1 MTVCL
6 VQLLHKMRS
15 KFFHLLRTACLFA
28 GIASLPLTAG
38 NFAPPAE
45 GPVAFRRD
53 RISLDVESMARLSS
67 ALVTLASG
75 LDGNSA
81 VTRRA
86 AAQMLALATAL
97 DPGNLKARAL
107 ISEMQAGPHALLT
120 DAEALATSRALAW
133 HYLAWLETPEAGP
146 AGQALAACMADVLV
160 ISDPTHP
167 RAETL
172 RGAAERGAWA
182 GWVPAVAAYE
192 AADLAIAQK
201 KTEAPAPQA
210 LAAGPVILLSK
221 AQVLAPLWHADRTVV
236 PMKWRLKLA
245 PLDMAAN
252 TPPPADGVTSAPFS
266 LTVGAPDSSAE
277 ALMALLTKQHG
288 TLPVNTRITVGSSLL
303 PAALRSREPQSISA
317 AVAVLANAALTG
329 REPDAIIIGD
339 VDKDGAFTVPGGFWE
354 QLQSLGKGNGGRLV
368 LPAGAAE
375 YLPLML
381 AMEKPEF
388 FFDYEVLL
396 AADFDHLVALS
407 EKTPGAAIAASTAKF
422 QEIRNKLGSQQM
434 GPYLANSFVRRR
446 LAELAQEATSYHFS
460 AKMLAIQG
468 SGSRPTTIPRP
479 IMITEIRRAIEPME
493 QLCKR
498 DFLSEDDIAELDTT
512 FETCKGQLD
521 RLLRYAEKDDRSL
534 ISAVQ
539 KMLAGI
545 RTLDRAG
552 RSRGDLYNGSF
563 VFQSALASL
572 KRDHAA
578 IVADLARAAGEPEP
592 VPEK

>member
-1 MTVCL
+1 
-6 VQLLHKMRS
+6 MRS

-53 RISLDVESMARLSS
+53 RIPLDVESMARLSS

-120 DAEALATSRALAW
+120 DAEALANSRALVW

-172 RGAAERGAWA
+172 RGTAERGAWA

-192 AADLAIAQK
+192 AAVLAVIQK

-245 PLDMAAN
+245 PLDMAA
-252 TPPPADGVTSAPFS
+252 TTATPADGVTSAPFS
-266 LTVGAPDSSAE
+266 LTVGATDSSAE
-277 ALMALLTKQHG
+277 ALMALLKKQHG

-339 VDKDGAFTVPGGFWE
+339 VDKNGAFTVPGGFWE
-354 QLQSLGKGNGGRLV
+354 QLQSLGKGKGNGGRLV

-375 YLPLML
+375 YLPSML
-381 AMEKPEF
+381 AMEKPQF

-396 AADFDHLVALS
+396 AADFDQLVALS
-407 EKTPGAAIAASTAKF
+407 EKTPGAAIATSTAEF

-434 GPYLANSFVRRR
+434 GPYLANNFVRRR
-446 LAELAQEATSYHFS
+446 LAELAQEAAPYHFS

-498 DFLSEDDIAELDTT
+498 DILSESDVAELGATY
-512 FETCKGQLD
+512 ETCKGQLD
-521 RLLRYAEKDDRSL
+521 HLLRYAEKDDRAL
-534 ISAVQ
+534 ISDVQ
-539 KMLAGI
+539 NMLAGI
-545 RTLDRAG
+545 RTLDRAA
-552 RSRGDLYNGSF
+552 RSRGGLYNGNS
-563 VFQSALASL
+563 VFLSALASL

-578 IVADLARAAGEPEP
+578 IVADLARAAGESEP